1 MGIEERRK
9 QSLLQVAVAHD
20 PCGELWNEYC
30 RRCNVPEDGV
40 WFPEVQRYEK
50 EVLEART

>member
-1 MGIEERRK
+1 MVKQEELK
-9 QSLLQVAVAHD
+9 TL
-20 PCGELWNEYC
+20 PFGELWNEYC